1 MLAAIS
7 LSAYDLPLMASSTRR
22 AASTSGFTP
31 RADPDSGLS
40 ANQVQKLYEQLLDER
55 ERLME
60 GVRRHVGEA
69 VADPTRLP
77 DEGDQAAAHASQA
90 YLLRVADKETKMLR
104 QVVSALEKME
114 TSEYGM
120 CEGSGEPIG
129 FKRLSIRP
137 WTRYGV
143 QYKEQLE
150 REKKGRAP

>member
-1 MLAAIS
+1 
-7 LSAYDLPLMASSTRR
+7 MASSTRR
-22 AASTSGFTP
+22 SASAVEFTP
-31 RADPDSGLS
+31 RADPDSGLTPT
-40 ANQVQKLYEQLLDER
+40 QVKTLYEKLLDER

-104 QVVSALEKME
+104 QVVSALEKLE
-114 TSEYGM
+114 SGEYGM
-120 CEGSGEPIG
+120 CEGSGEAIG
-129 FKRLSIRP
+129 YKRLAIRP

-150 REKKGRAP
+150 REKKSRAP